1 LLGPRISK
9 KVMMRNIALMCAVV
23 GAASESVELDSSNW
37 DKLVGSSG
45 KSAFV
50 KFLAPW

>member
-1 LLGPRISK
+1 
-9 KVMMRNIALMCAVV
+9 MMRNLALMCAVI
-23 GAASESVELDSSNW
+23 GANAEAVELNSGNW
-37 DKLVGSSG
+37 DKLVAQSG

>member
-1 LLGPRISK
+1 
-9 KVMMRNIALMCAVV
+9 MRNLALMCAVMGV
-23 GAASESVELDSSNW
+23 SADSVELTSENW
-37 DKLVGSSG
+37 GPLVADSG

>member
-1 LLGPRISK
+1 
-9 KVMMRNIALMCAVV
+9 MMRNLALMCAVI
-23 GAASESVELDSSNW
+23 GASASSVELDSSNW
-37 DKLVGSSG
+37 DTLVTQSG

>member
-1 LLGPRISK
+1 
-9 KVMMRNIALMCAVV
+9 MMRNLALMCAVV
-23 GAASESVELDSSNW
+23 GATAEAVELDSSNW